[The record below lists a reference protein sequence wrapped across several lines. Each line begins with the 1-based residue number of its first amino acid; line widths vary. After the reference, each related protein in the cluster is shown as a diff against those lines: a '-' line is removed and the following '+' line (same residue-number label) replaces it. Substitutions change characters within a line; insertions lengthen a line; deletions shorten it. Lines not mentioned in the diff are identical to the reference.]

1 LSGSSFRVR
10 RLRARVFGDAS
21 IKRKV
26 VLITMITSSATLLLA
41 GATYVTY
48 DLITFRHAMTRDLV
62 ILAQIIGGNS
72 TGALAFDD
80 DRMAKQTL
88 ASLSAEPHIVAACLY
103 GKDGRLFATY
113 DRDTRTPGL
122 AGGARCRVPE
132 RGYLDVSRPVLLD
145 GGPVGA
151 IYIKSD
157 LEELYSRLKRYGS
170 IGVMVML
177 ASSLVGWLLSARL
190 QRVISAP
197 ILHLVETAKAIGDQ
211 MDYSVRAVK
220 RSDDEVG
227 RLIQGF
233 NDMLAQIE
241 KRDAALTRLSNNL
254 NQLYRLSTSMQEP
267 LSLQEQLTRVLEG
280 ARQVVVIDRFYIWAV
295 VPEAQK
301 LRALAGAGFSEDESK
316 GFEGA
321 EIPLAEAG
329 AMEKAYREGVA
340 LVFNAA
346 NPLPPELRLKPP
358 YSAMKAI
365 RAKSFLVI
373 PMIAR
378 GQTVGLLTA
387 DNKWTRAPIE
397 SQTVDLLQ
405 IFASHAAVAVENA
418 RLFREIEEKSQQLEV
433 ASRHKS
439 EFLAN
444 MSHELRTPLNAI
456 IGYSEMLQEEA
467 HELEQ
472 DSFVAD
478 LQKINGAGKHLLEL
492 INGVLDL
499 SKVEAGKMELYLETF
514 SVRAMVDDV
523 VPLIQPL
530 AEKNGNRLDIHI
542 TQNVGAMRS
551 DLTKVRQSLFNLL
564 SNACKFTEQ
573 GTVALTVAR
582 ETAPAGDSLVFT
594 VRDTGIGMTSEQ
606 MGRLFQEFS
615 QADADTSRKYGG
627 TGLGLALSRRLCRMM
642 GGDIEAASEPGR
654 GSTFTIT
661 LPANADD
668 AKTSSTAR
676 GERRADALAGA
687 RGTVLVI
694 DDEPAVRELMQRFL
708 VKEGFRVATATDGE
722 EGLRL
727 ARELRPDVITLDVMM
742 PGMDGWAVL
751 STLKAEPELAAIP
764 VIMLTIVD
772 DKNQGYALGA
782 EEYLTKPVDRDRL
795 MAILNRY
802 RRNREGTSSVPPVLV
817 VDDEPMMRDLLCRLL
832 EAEGCAVIEAENG
845 RVALE
850 RVREAPP
857 GLILLDLVMP
867 VMDGFEFVTEFRK
880 KLAWRAIPIVILTA
894 KVLSEAERRQLDG
907 DVAKILQKGAYTR
920 DSLLRE
926 VGDMVAA
933 CLGRPTA

>member
-1 LSGSSFRVR
+1 LSGSSFRAR
-10 RLRARVFGDAS
+10 RLRARVFRDAS

-26 VLITMITSSATLLLA
+26 VLITMVTSSVTLLLA

-80 DRMAKQTL
+80 DRTAKQTL

-113 DRDTRTPGL
+113 DREPRASGGT
-122 AGGARCRVPE
+122 GGARCRVPE

-145 GGPVGA
+145 GDAVGA

-157 LEELYSRLKRYGS
+157 LQEFYSRLERYAS

-197 ILHLVETAKAIGDQ
+197 ILHLVETAKAISDQ

-301 LRALAGAGFSEDESK
+301 LSALAGAGFSEDEGK
-316 GFEGA
+316 EFEGA

-329 AMEKAYREGVA
+329 AMEKAYREGTP
-340 LVFNAA
+340 LVFNAT

-365 RAKSFLVI
+365 RTKSFLVI

-387 DNKWTRAPIE
+387 DNKWTGAPIE

-467 HELEQ
+467 RELGQ
-472 DSFVAD
+472 DSFEAD

-523 VPLIQPL
+523 APLIQPL
-530 AEKNGNRLDIHI
+530 AEKNGDQLDIHI
-542 TQNVGAMRS
+542 AQNVGAMRS

-564 SNACKFTEQ
+564 SNACKFTER
-573 GTVALTVAR
+573 GTVSLTAAR
-582 ETAPAGDSLVFT
+582 ETAPAGDSVVFT
-594 VRDTGIGMTSEQ
+594 VRDTGIGMTPEQ

-615 QADADTSRKYGG
+615 QADADTARKYGG
-627 TGLGLALSRRLCRMM
+627 TGLGLAISKRVVEEM
-642 GGDIEAASEPGR
+642 GGEIALVPNAPAPG
-654 GSTFTIT
+654 T
-661 LPANADD
+661 
-668 AKTSSTAR
+668 TAR
-676 GERRADALAGA
+676 V
-687 RGTVLVI
+687 VL
-694 DDEPAVRELMQRFL
+694 PL
-708 VKEGFRVATATDGE
+708 EG
-722 EGLRL
+722 
-727 ARELRPDVITLDVMM
+727 
-742 PGMDGWAVL
+742 
-751 STLKAEPELAAIP
+751 
-764 VIMLTIVD
+764 
-772 DKNQGYALGA
+772 
-782 EEYLTKPVDRDRL
+782 
-795 MAILNRY
+795 
-802 RRNREGTSSVPPVLV
+802 
-817 VDDEPMMRDLLCRLL
+817 
-832 EAEGCAVIEAENG
+832 
-845 RVALE
+845 
-850 RVREAPP
+850 
-857 GLILLDLVMP
+857 
-867 VMDGFEFVTEFRK
+867 
-880 KLAWRAIPIVILTA
+880 
-894 KVLSEAERRQLDG
+894 
-907 DVAKILQKGAYTR
+907 
-920 DSLLRE
+920 
-926 VGDMVAA
+926 
-933 CLGRPTA
+933 